1 MQYYTFDGINYD
13 LANYIRWSFGNCD
26 SDYKYYDYELED
38 YSENVYLNNRTYNQ
52 TCCFNTSPNN
62 WVLPLV
68 CKSGFAGW
76 DDGYITI
83 EGKRYCDN
91 FPSGYQKTVYV
102 EANPS

>member
-1 MQYYTFDGINYD
+1 MCIDVGLKTNMDYSWRAG
-13 LANYIRWSFGNCD
+13 YISWSFGTCN
-26 SDYKYYDYELED
+26 SIRYHNGNEEYE
-38 YSENVYLNNRTYNQ
+38 NNQEYHQ

-62 WVLPLV
+62 WVFPLV
-68 CKSGFAGW
+68 CKSEFAGW

-102 EANPS
+102 EANSS